1 MNGEFQD
8 RVVYSSQMS
17 ALDEVICG
25 AKDHPSDGTA
35 VSGEELSS
43 LLATENL

>member
-17 ALDEVICG
+17 ALDEVIRG
-25 AKDHPSDGTA
+25 AKDHPSDGAA